1 MTVLLTQGSCASG
14 FGVCCLF
21 EYKCSRSTN
30 ENGTYFVSPSVAQPM
45 CSLMVNRMNS
55 DICQIRL
62 ELDLFEIGAP
72 NLQVS

>member
-1 MTVLLTQGSCASG
+1 
-14 FGVCCLF
+14 
-21 EYKCSRSTN
+21 
-30 ENGTYFVSPSVAQPM
+30 
-45 CSLMVNRMNS
+45 MVNRMNS